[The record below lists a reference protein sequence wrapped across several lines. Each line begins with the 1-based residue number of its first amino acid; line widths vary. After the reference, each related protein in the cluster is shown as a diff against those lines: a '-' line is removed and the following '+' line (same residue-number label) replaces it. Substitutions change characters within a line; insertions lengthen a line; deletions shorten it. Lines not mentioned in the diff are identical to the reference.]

1 MKGNTMKKVSKNSE
15 EINIVHEYLM
25 VLGQTVL
32 AQEARIKKL
41 GRVLILGLL
50 GFSALGTYLVIKN
63 NQK

>member
-1 MKGNTMKKVSKNSE
+1 MKKVSKNSE